1 MISLQI
7 EQQDFK
13 EIRKK
18 GRRNRKKSELF
29 KCKIFAT
36 ILLQDKVRRHIPV
49 VYTESC
55 AW

>member
-18 GRRNRKKSELF
+18 GKRNRKEKQTF

-36 ILLQDKVRRHIPV
+36 KLLQDKVRRHIPV